1 VRKHKHVQGGDIAA
15 AGLNGLSLVEI
26 VLRQWTLEWANDDF
40 DLDEVSH
47 SSWEHKENKGHFKAS
62 KSGERVGA
70 STVTELARVITRY
83 KIPML
88 DNGYCNIGLI
98 A

>member
-1 VRKHKHVQGGDIAA
+1 VQEHENVHGGDIAA
-15 AGLNGLSLVEI
+15 AGLSSLGLVEI
-26 VLRQWTLEWANDDF
+26 ILRQWTLEWANDDF

-47 SSWEHKENKGHFKAS
+47 CSWEHKENRGHCKAR
-62 KSGERVGA
+62 KSQERVGA

-83 KIPML
+83 KIPMI
-88 DNGYCNIGLI
+88 DNGYCNVSLI